1 MLGTII
7 AGVVTYWSTAID
19 LLIIL
24 MLFFAKVKDKKGVRD
39 IYIGQFL
46 GSGLLILVSLFFAVI
61 LHYVPDKR
69 LLGFLGIIPVFLGIK
84 ALILGDSDGEKM
96 ANEKLKDTN
105 QNNLIKTLIFITI
118 VSCGADNVGL
128 FVPYFISLALPKLL
142 ITLVVFLIMI
152 FLLVFIAQKSVSIP
166 TVGTVLEKYS
176 RWFIGIVYIFIGGS
190 VLIENGSIQLF
201 INLIRLI
208 KNATN
213 FQ

>member
-69 LLGFLGIIPVFLGIK
+69 LLGFLGIIPVFFGIK

-142 ITLVVFLIMI
+142 ITLIVFLIMI

-190 VLIENGSIQLF
+190 VLVENGSIQLF
-201 INLIRLI
+201 INLI
-208 KNATN
+208 K
-213 FQ
+213 

>member
-39 IYIGQFL
+39 IYIGQFF

-201 INLIRLI
+201 VNLI
-208 KNATN
+208 K
-213 FQ
+213 

>member
-19 LLIIL
+19 LLIIM

-142 ITLVVFLIMI
+142 ITLIVFLIMI

-201 INLIRLI
+201 VNLI
-208 KNATN
+208 K
-213 FQ
+213 

>member
-142 ITLVVFLIMI
+142 ITLAVFLIMI

-176 RWFIGIVYIFIGGS
+176 RWFIGIIYIFIGGS

-201 INLIRLI
+201 INLI
-208 KNATN
+208 K
-213 FQ
+213 

>member
-24 MLFFAKVKDKKGVRD
+24 MLFFTKVKDKKGVRD

-142 ITLVVFLIMI
+142 ITLIVFLIMI

-201 INLIRLI
+201 INLI
-208 KNATN
+208 K
-213 FQ
+213 

>member
-24 MLFFAKVKDKKGVRD
+24 MLFFAKVKDKKGVRN

-142 ITLVVFLIMI
+142 ITLIVFLIMI

-201 INLIRLI
+201 INLI
-208 KNATN
+208 K
-213 FQ
+213 

>member
-190 VLIENGSIQLF
+190 LLIENGSIQIF
-201 INLIRLI
+201 IPEKSI
-208 KNATN
+208 
-213 FQ
+213 

>member
-166 TVGTVLEKYS
+166 TVGTVFEKYS

-201 INLIRLI
+201 VNLI
-208 KNATN
+208 K
-213 FQ
+213 

>member
-61 LHYVPDKR
+61 LHYVPDKQ

-105 QNNLIKTLIFITI
+105 QNDLIKTLIFITI

-142 ITLVVFLIMI
+142 ITLIVFLIMI

-201 INLIRLI
+201 INLI
-208 KNATN
+208 K
-213 FQ
+213 

>member
-128 FVPYFISLALPKLL
+128 FVRYFISLALPKLL

-166 TVGTVLEKYS
+166 IVGTVLEKYS

-201 INLIRLI
+201 VNLI
-208 KNATN
+208 K
-213 FQ
+213 

>member
-24 MLFFAKVKDKKGVRD
+24 MFFFAKVKDKKGVRD

-142 ITLVVFLIMI
+142 ITLIVFLIMI

-201 INLIRLI
+201 VNLI
-208 KNATN
+208 K
-213 FQ
+213 

>member
-105 QNNLIKTLIFITI
+105 QNDLIKTLIFITI

-142 ITLVVFLIMI
+142 ITLIVFLIMI

-166 TVGTVLEKYS
+166 IVGTVLEKYS

-201 INLIRLI
+201 INLI
-208 KNATN
+208 K
-213 FQ
+213 

>member
-128 FVPYFISLALPKLL
+128 FVPYFISLALTKLL
-142 ITLVVFLIMI
+142 ITLLVFLIMI

-201 INLIRLI
+201 VNLI
-208 KNATN
+208 K
-213 FQ
+213 

>member
-1 MLGTII
+1 M
-7 AGVVTYWSTAID
+7 AYWSTAID

-105 QNNLIKTLIFITI
+105 QNDLIKTLIFITI

-142 ITLVVFLIMI
+142 ITLIVFLIMI

-201 INLIRLI
+201 INLI
-208 KNATN
+208 K
-213 FQ
+213 

>member
-1 MLGTII
+1 MLRTII

-105 QNNLIKTLIFITI
+105 QNNLIKTLIFITN

-142 ITLVVFLIMI
+142 ITLLVFLIMI

-201 INLIRLI
+201 VNLI
-208 KNATN
+208 K
-213 FQ
+213 

>member
-128 FVPYFISLALPKLL
+128 FVPYFISLTLPKLL
-142 ITLVVFLIMI
+142 ITLIVFLTMI

-201 INLIRLI
+201 INLI
-208 KNATN
+208 K
-213 FQ
+213 

>member
-24 MLFFAKVKDKKGVRD
+24 MLFFAKIKDKKGVRD
-39 IYIGQFL
+39 IYIGQFI

-69 LLGFLGIIPVFLGIK
+69 LLGFLGIIPAFLGIK

-142 ITLVVFLIMI
+142 ITLIVFLIMI

-201 INLIRLI
+201 VNLI
-208 KNATN
+208 K
-213 FQ
+213 

>member
-7 AGVVTYWSTAID
+7 AAVVTNWTTAID

-118 VSCGADNVGL
+118 VSCGADNIGL

-142 ITLVVFLIMI
+142 ITLIVFLIMI

-201 INLIRLI
+201 VNLI
-208 KNATN
+208 K
-213 FQ
+213 

>member
-142 ITLVVFLIMI
+142 ITLIVFLIMI

-190 VLIENGSIQLF
+190 VLIENGSILLF
-201 INLIRLI
+201 INLI
-208 KNATN
+208 K
-213 FQ
+213 

>member
-142 ITLVVFLIMI
+142 IALIVFLIMI

-201 INLIRLI
+201 INLI
-208 KNATN
+208 K
-213 FQ
+213 

>member
-24 MLFFAKVKDKKGVRD
+24 MSFFAKVKDKKGVRD

-142 ITLVVFLIMI
+142 ITLIVFLIMI

-201 INLIRLI
+201 INLI
-208 KNATN
+208 K
-213 FQ
+213 

>member
-142 ITLVVFLIMI
+142 ITLIVFLIMI

-176 RWFIGIVYIFIGGS
+176 RWFIGFVYIFIGGS
-190 VLIENGSIQLF
+190 VLIENGSIQF
-201 INLIRLI
+201 IINLF
-208 KNATN
+208 K
-213 FQ
+213 

>member
-69 LLGFLGIIPVFLGIK
+69 LLGFLGIIPAFLGIK

-142 ITLVVFLIMI
+142 ITLIVFLIMI

-201 INLIRLI
+201 INLI
-208 KNATN
+208 K
-213 FQ
+213 

>member
-69 LLGFLGIIPVFLGIK
+69 LLCFLGIIPVFLGIK

-142 ITLVVFLIMI
+142 ITLIVFLIMI

-201 INLIRLI
+201 VNLI
-208 KNATN
+208 K
-213 FQ
+213 

>member
-61 LHYVPDKR
+61 LHHVPDKR

-142 ITLVVFLIMI
+142 ITLIVFLIMI

-201 INLIRLI
+201 INLI
-208 KNATN
+208 K
-213 FQ
+213 

>member
-84 ALILGDSDGEKM
+84 ALISGDSDGEKM

-142 ITLVVFLIMI
+142 ITLIVFLIMI

-201 INLIRLI
+201 INLI
-208 KNATN
+208 K
-213 FQ
+213 

>member
-142 ITLVVFLIMI
+142 ITLAVFLIMI

-201 INLIRLI
+201 INLI
-208 KNATN
+208 K
-213 FQ
+213 

>member
-128 FVPYFISLALPKLL
+128 FVPYFISLTLPKLL
-142 ITLVVFLIMI
+142 ITLIVFLIMI

-166 TVGTVLEKYS
+166 IVGTVLEKYS

-201 INLIRLI
+201 INLI
-208 KNATN
+208 K
-213 FQ
+213 

>member
-96 ANEKLKDTN
+96 ANEKLKDIN
-105 QNNLIKTLIFITI
+105 QNNFIKTLIFITI

-142 ITLVVFLIMI
+142 ITLLVFLIMI

-201 INLIRLI
+201 INLI
-208 KNATN
+208 K
-213 FQ
+213 

>member
-39 IYIGQFL
+39 IYTGQFL

-118 VSCGADNVGL
+118 VSCGADNIGL

-142 ITLVVFLIMI
+142 ITLIVFLIMI

-201 INLIRLI
+201 INLI
-208 KNATN
+208 K
-213 FQ
+213 

>member
-142 ITLVVFLIMI
+142 ITLIVFLIMI

-166 TVGTVLEKYS
+166 IVGTVLEKYS

-201 INLIRLI
+201 VNLI
-208 KNATN
+208 K
-213 FQ
+213 

>member
-1 MLGTII
+1 MLGIII

-142 ITLVVFLIMI
+142 ITLIVFLIMI

-201 INLIRLI
+201 VNLI
-208 KNATN
+208 K
-213 FQ
+213 

>member
-142 ITLVVFLIMI
+142 ITLIVFLIMI

-201 INLIRLI
+201 INLIPEMSI
-208 KNATN
+208 
-213 FQ
+213 

>member
-176 RWFIGIVYIFIGGS
+176 RWFIGIIYIFIGGS

-201 INLIRLI
+201 INLI
-208 KNATN
+208 K
-213 FQ
+213 

>member
-7 AGVVTYWSTAID
+7 TGVVTYWSTAID

-166 TVGTVLEKYS
+166 IVGTVLEKYS

-201 INLIRLI
+201 VNLI
-208 KNATN
+208 K
-213 FQ
+213 